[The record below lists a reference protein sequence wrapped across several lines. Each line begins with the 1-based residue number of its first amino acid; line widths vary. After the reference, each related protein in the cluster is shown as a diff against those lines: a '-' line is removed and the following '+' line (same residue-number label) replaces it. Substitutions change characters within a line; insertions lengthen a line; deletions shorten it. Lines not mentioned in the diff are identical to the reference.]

1 MAMPRYV
8 APLEME
14 PMREMNTT
22 PLIDVMLVLLIMF
35 LIALPVLTHKVP
47 LNLPLPGPTE
57 GTPPPSHALAIA
69 PSGALSWDG
78 RALPAARLTARLEAM
93 AADPARPR
101 LVIDASSEARYER
114 VDEVLAAV
122 NRAGVTQVGFA
133 DNAQYARAF

>member
-1 MAMPRYV
+1 MPQYV
-8 APLEME
+8 APPEAE

-47 LNLPLPGPTE
+47 VSLQPPGHTD
-57 GTPPPSHALAIA
+57 GSPPPVHALAIE
-69 PSGALSWDG
+69 PSGVLRWDG
-78 RALPAARLTARLEAM
+78 ELLPASVLPERLEAI
-93 AADPARPR
+93 ASDPARPN
-101 LVIDASSEARYER
+101 LVIDAAAEARYEQ

-133 DNAQYARAF
+133 DNARFARAF

>member
-1 MAMPRYV
+1 MPRYV
-8 APLEME
+8 APPEAE

-47 LNLPLPGPTE
+47 LNLPLPGPAE
-57 GTPPPSHALAIA
+57 GAPPPDHTLAIA

-78 RALPAARLTARLEAM
+78 QTLPAAALPGRLEAM

-133 DNAQYARAF
+133 DNARFARAF